1 MQSGGASLLHRAP
14 GADRRGELALLLL
27 VGGVLAL
34 GAAAEPPVRS
44 FSLRS
49 GTLTYKLIHKLHQV
63 EGTTRSVEGRAL
75 LQEDGTAK
83 IQVRAKVASF
93 DSGNSNRD
101 AHMRE
106 ATHEPVHSYAS
117 VKGTLRDL
125 HLPLSA
131 PVELSLSA
139 TVELNGEK
147 QSATIP
153 VTFRPDGPRI
163 RATFSFPISLEAF
176 KVERPELLFV
186 KVEDRVQVT
195 GDLLFEETP

>member
-1 MQSGGASLLHRAP
+1 MESGGASSLHRAP
-14 GADRRGELALLLL
+14 GADRRRELAFLIL

-34 GAAAEPPVRS
+34 GAATEPPVRS

-49 GTLTYKLIHKLHQV
+49 GTLAYKLVHKLHEV

-75 LQEDGTAK
+75 LQEDGTARV
-83 IQVRAKVASF
+83 QVRAKVASF

-106 ATHEPVHSYAS
+106 VTHEPIHPYAS

-125 HLPLSA
+125 HLPLSS

-147 QSATIP
+147 QGATIP
-153 VTFRPDGPRI
+153 ISFRPDGPRL

-195 GDLLFEETP
+195 GDLVFEEVP